1 MKILAV
7 VLFILFVMLQVKLWS
22 ADGGLREVWLLEKR
36 LTVQVEA
43 NQQRQQRN
51 DTLSAEV
58 KDLKSGLIA
67 IEERA
72 RSELGMI
79 RKGETFIQVVNKTE
93 DELNNDK

>member
-93 DELNNDK
+93 DKLNNDK